1 MSEWLIRQERPGD
14 EPAIRSVT
22 EAAFADHPH
31 SQGTEP
37 AIIDAL
43 RADGD
48 LPVSLVAEADSV
60 ILGHVAFSPA
70 HLSGNEAGWYTL
82 GPVAVVPERQG
93 QGIGRAL
100 IEAGLR
106 QMRESGAQG
115 VVVLGDP
122 DLYARFGFRRGT
134 ALHITGSLAG
144 YFQVLPF
151 GSTIPASTVEFAPAF
166 ASAGDQHD

>member
-14 EPAIRSVT
+14 EFAIHSVT

-37 AIIDAL
+37 AIIEAL

-48 LPVSLVAEADSV
+48 LTLSLVAEADSV

-70 HLSGNEAGWYTL
+70 HLSGDEAGWYTL
-82 GPVAVVPERQG
+82 GPVAVFPERQG

-100 IEAGLR
+100 IEAGLTR
-106 QMRESGAQG
+106 MRDAGAQG
-115 VVVLGDP
+115 VLVLGEP
-122 DLYARFGFRRGT
+122 DLYRRFGFRHGT
-134 ALHITGSLAG
+134 ALHIDGPLAG

-151 GSTIPASTVEFAPAF
+151 GSAIPASTVEFAPAF
-166 ASAGDQHD
+166 ASAGAQHN